1 LCIEKCN
8 QDEKSI
14 PYLYFKVKSD
24 WVYALTVPSQRDVTP
39 DVNHVSLCLVSKI
52 FNPDKYKAFLN
63 ILIEQY
69 VTTGDPTKVL
79 EGVFF
84 SEYLNICLF
93 TIFCHIGYLSI
104 YATGRFAKGQL
115 SFDLSSFQDSNAMLS
130 VSVIKDISRYIVV

>member
-79 EGVFF
+79 EGV
-84 SEYLNICLF
+84 
-93 TIFCHIGYLSI
+93 IFCRILKYLFVYDFLSHRLFEHICNRTI
-104 YATGRFAKGQL
+104 CQRTT
-115 SFDLSSFQDSNAMLS
+115 
-130 VSVIKDISRYIVV
+130 